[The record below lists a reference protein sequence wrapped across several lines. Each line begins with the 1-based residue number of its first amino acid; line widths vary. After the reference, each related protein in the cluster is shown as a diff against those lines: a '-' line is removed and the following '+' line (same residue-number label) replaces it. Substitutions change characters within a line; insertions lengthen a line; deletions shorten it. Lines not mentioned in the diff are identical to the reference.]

1 MKSSNQ
7 VIKKRRDALTNYLK
21 DQATAT
27 ISELSQHFSVSEMTI
42 RRDCDVLAKMGLLER
57 SFGKIVYIDQ
67 TPKADAK
74 DPLDK
79 LKDKLA
85 KEASQL
91 ISDGQI
97 IFINS
102 SNTAVKVLEYLADK
116 NITVLTNNLHALG
129 YQKNSQTNIFLSGG
143 EVDFTKEVMI
153 GDITFNSF
161 NSMRSNVTLIG
172 CNGLND
178 QTGISTSQINEA
190 RINRKIIQN
199 SGKVVVLAD
208 YTKIG
213 KVSNFTVGS
222 IDDVDILITDPFA
235 DPKILA
241 KFEQKGIQVIQVP
254 I

>member
-7 VIKKRRDALTNYLK
+7 AIKKRRTALTDYLK
-21 DQATAT
+21 GKQTAT
-27 ISELSQHFSVSEMTI
+27 ISELSQQFNVSEMTI
-42 RRDCDVLAKMGLLER
+42 RRDCEILAKMGLLER
-57 SFGKIVYIDQ
+57 SFGKIVYVEQ
-67 TPKADAK
+67 TVDKIGSE

-85 KEASQL
+85 KEASNL

-129 YQKNSQTNIFLSGG
+129 YKKNSKTSIFLSGG
-143 EVDFTKEVMI
+143 EVNFAKEVMI
-153 GDITFNSF
+153 GDIAFNSF
-161 NSMRSNVTLIG
+161 NSMRSNVTLVG

-199 SGKVVVLAD
+199 SG
-208 YTKIG
+208 
-213 KVSNFTVGS
+213 
-222 IDDVDILITDPFA
+222 
-235 DPKILA
+235 
-241 KFEQKGIQVIQVP
+241 QVR
-254 I
+254 